1 MGSFK
6 DFFGGLLSKGHKGGP
21 VLTRNPAHLELKG
34 CTDAECTLA
43 TPNDTR
49 VKMGLEPVYHLR
61 PGETLTIPPES
72 LFSEG
77 LFKAPDK
84 GIVAGVHLESGD
96 VLSFGINSSIN
107 TANLDLAA
115 TEVSMECGGTT
126 VQFIRK
132 DEADAKIQAR
142 DAEIAVLKAQLS
154 EYRTFKDPDTD
165 NVDLP

>member
-49 VKMGLEPVYHLR
+49 VKMGL
-61 PGETLTIPPES
+61 
-72 LFSEG
+72 
-77 LFKAPDK
+77 
-84 GIVAGVHLESGD
+84 
-96 VLSFGINSSIN
+96 
-107 TANLDLAA
+107 
-115 TEVSMECGGTT
+115 
-126 VQFIRK
+126 RK